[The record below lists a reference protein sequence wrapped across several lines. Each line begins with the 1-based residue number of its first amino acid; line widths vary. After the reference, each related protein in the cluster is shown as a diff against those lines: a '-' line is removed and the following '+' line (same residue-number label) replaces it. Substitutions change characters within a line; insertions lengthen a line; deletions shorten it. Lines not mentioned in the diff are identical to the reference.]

1 MIREVLGLVKG
12 SLLISVSGNFPE
24 RFVNLCVID
33 GIKLWGVKKKGGEIE
48 LCCMAD
54 DFKKMR
60 QNAKK
65 TSCKIKILKKQ
76 GILFKIKKYKKRK
89 ILFYGI
95 IFFVLILA
103 FFNSFVWSVRIDG
116 NKNMTEE
123 EIKILAESC
132 GFSQG
137 VIKYTLN
144 VKQFQEE
151 ALKAEPRLSWIYP
164 ELKGTVLYIHV
175 REKSTHEPP
184 MDIKVPCR
192 IIAKRSGR
200 INSLTVKRGW
210 KSVDEGN
217 FVVEGQILI
226 SEAKE
231 GYRSLRAEGVALASW
246 WEEKKRNVKTEF
258 EDTRYTGVEKNRYS
272 VKIGSFG
279 MSFCLSSKPP
289 FDEYEKEESENKL
302 KIFKDIELPFTIKK
316 TKYKEIYKIK
326 EDISF
331 DEALK
336 KAKEEMIAEAKNE
349 IEDDVVIKNITEK
362 LEIISENEANFTLVF
377 EYEGDI
383 ALSEYIYTEE

>member
-1 MIREVLGLVKG
+1 MIKEVLGLVKG
-12 SLLISVSGNFPE
+12 SLLIAVSGNFPE
-24 RFVNLCVID
+24 RFVNLCVIE
-33 GIKLWGVKKKGGEIE
+33 GIKLWGVKKKGEEVE
-48 LCCMAD
+48 LLCMAE

-60 QNAKK
+60 KNAKK
-65 TSCKIKILKKQ
+65 SSCKIKILKKI

-89 ILFYGI
+89 ILFYGV

-116 NKNMTEE
+116 NENVTKD
-123 EIKILAESC
+123 EIKFLAESC

-151 ALKAEPRLSWIYP
+151 ALKKEPRLSWIYP

-175 REKSTHEPP
+175 REKSTHDPP
-184 MDIKVPCR
+184 MDIKAPCR

-200 INSLTVKRGW
+200 INSITVKRGW
-210 KSVDEGN
+210 KSVEEGE
-217 FVVEGQILI
+217 FVVEGQVLI
-226 SEAKE
+226 SDSKE

-246 WEEKKRNVKTEF
+246 WEEKKRHVKTEF
-258 EDTRYTGVEKNRYS
+258 EDTRYTGEEKNRYS
-272 VKIGSFG
+272 IKIGSFG
-279 MSFCLSSKPP
+279 MSFCLRSKPP
-289 FDEYEKEESENKL
+289 FDEYEKEESEKKL

-316 TKYKEIYKIK
+316 TKYKETYKVK
-326 EDISF
+326 EEISF

-336 KAKEEMIAEAKNE
+336 KAREEMVAEARNE
-349 IEDDVVIKNITEK
+349 IGDDVVIKDITEK
-362 LEIISENEANFTLVF
+362 LEIISLDEANFTLVF